1 MKKSIIFIILLI
13 LFINMAYAGN
23 NTSETQYHTYSIEYS
38 DNITHTLEGGDSNIE
53 FANGYR
59 GYCVEYREKSAEK
72 DDKFYVTNTSHITN
86 KNNNQDVSN
95 HIKTFFTYFYN
106 NTQSNNLT
114 YNGKPVDQ
122 TIYNQHIIWYFT
134 NDFSSPITDNST
146 ELLNNIIK
154 KSNTMIIPDDG
165 ILKIDNKTEMSYS
178 FRGLLSFFEEHQN
191 YFGYNISFRNVSDNI
206 TPDVNNNKNN
216 TNISEE
222 NKNTTDL
229 DNEHNSK
236 TTQQKQHNHDHYSS
250 INILSL
256 NNLKTGNPLF
266 ALLIVLLI
274 SAAIM
279 IYKE

>member
-1 MKKSIIFIILLI
+1 MRKSIIFIILLI
-13 LFINMAYAGN
+13 LFINIAYAGN
-23 NTSETQYHTYSIEYS
+23 NTSETQYHTYSIKYS
-38 DNITHTLEGGDSNIE
+38 DNVTHTLEGGDSNIE

-114 YNGKPVDQ
+114 HNGKPVDQ

-154 KSNTMIIPDDG
+154 KSNTMKIPDDG
-165 ILKIDNKTEMSYS
+165 TLKIDNKTEMSYS

-191 YFGYNISFRNVSDNI
+191 YFGYNISFRDVSDNI
-206 TPDVNNNKNN
+206 STNSNINKNN

-222 NKNTTDL
+222 KKNTTDL
-229 DNEHNSK
+229 DNEQNNK
-236 TTQQKQHNHDHYSS
+236 TTQQKQYTHNHSSS

>member
-1 MKKSIIFIILLI
+1 MKKLIIFIILLI
-13 LFINMAYAGN
+13 LFVNTAYAGN

-38 DNITHTLEGGDSNIE
+38 GNVTHTLEGGDSNIE

-114 YNGKPVDQ
+114 HNEKPVDQ

-154 KSNTMIIPDDG
+154 KSNTMKIPDDG

-206 TPDVNNNKNN
+206 TPDANINKNN

-222 NKNTTDL
+222 KKNTTDL
-229 DNEHNSK
+229 NNENNK
-236 TTQQKQHNHDHYSS
+236 IIQQKQHNHDHYSS

-274 SAAIM
+274 SVAIM

>member
-13 LFINMAYAGN
+13 LFVNTAYAGN
-23 NTSETQYHTYSIEYS
+23 NTSETQDHTYSIEYS

-114 YNGKPVDQ
+114 HNGKPIDQ

-154 KSNTMIIPDDG
+154 KSNTMKIPDDG
-165 ILKIDNKTEMSYS
+165 ILKVDNKTEMSYS

-206 TPDVNNNKNN
+206 STDSNINKNN

-222 NKNTTDL
+222 KKNTTDL
-229 DNEHNSK
+229 DNEQNNK
-236 TTQQKQHNHDHYSS
+236 TIQQKQHTHDNSSS

-256 NNLKTGNPLF
+256 NNLKTGNPLV

>member
-38 DNITHTLEGGDSNIE
+38 DSITHTLEGGDSNIE

-114 YNGKPVDQ
+114 HKGNPIDQ

-154 KSNTMIIPDDG
+154 KSNTMKIPDDG
-165 ILKIDNKTEMSYS
+165 VLKIDNKTEMSYS

-191 YFGYNISFRNVSDNI
+191 YFGYNISFRNVSDNTSTDSSI
-206 TPDVNNNKNN
+206 DKND

-222 NKNTTDL
+222 KKNTTDL
-229 DNEHNSK
+229 DSEQNNE
-236 TTQQKQHNHDHYSS
+236 TRQQKQHIHDHSS
-250 INILSL
+250 SMNILSL

>member
-1 MKKSIIFIILLI
+1 MRKSIIFIILLI
-13 LFINMAYAGN
+13 LFINIVYAGN
-23 NTSETQYHTYSIEYS
+23 NTSETEYHTYSIEYS

-72 DDKFYVTNTSHITN
+72 NDKFYVTNTSHITN
-86 KNNNQDVSN
+86 KNSNQDVSN

-114 YNGKPVDQ
+114 HNGKPVDQ
-122 TIYNQHIIWYFT
+122 IIYNQHIIWYFT

-154 KSNTMIIPDDG
+154 KSNTIKIPDDG

-206 TPDVNNNKNN
+206 STDSNIDKNN

-222 NKNTTDL
+222 KQNATDL
-229 DNEHNSK
+229 DNEQDNK
-236 TTQQKQHNHDHYSS
+236 TTQQKQRTHDHSSS

-256 NNLKTGNPLF
+256 NNLKTGNPLI
-266 ALLIVLLI
+266 ALLIVLLT